1 MKLKGFYNEGDL
13 INLLIDGDITK
24 VQYFLHHSKY
34 KKEEYL
40 SFCKEK
46 GLNPKEKESGEL
58 FWKEDGIEEDK
69 TY

>member
-34 KKEEYL
+34 KKEE
-40 SFCKEK
+40 
-46 GLNPKEKESGEL
+46 L